1 MERAMGI
8 ELHPKF
14 LSLTETRCYQP
25 LRESSVAK
33 NKTRQSRCEHPVNA
47 PKRSE
52 CALTRI

>member
-1 MERAMGI
+1 MGI